1 MTDLPNVLRRLLV
14 LAAVA
19 GLLIT
24 PIAIGAQPP
33 NPDLLSVHV
42 GMPRDAARAALEKR
56 MPKGILQIEVQ
67 GEVFSLADTDPMSP
81 GVVRV
86 YSTLEPNEPAVWMIQ
101 RTQTFYAQNPMT
113 KTALMTALHEKYGKE
128 TLTSRG
134 GSSLYWIFDQ
144 SGRLLTTADEGLTA
158 CTGNMFVNG
167 VRNGPPP
174 SPTTLEQVCMRSFFA
189 VTAML
194 STRDGQLIESYTIEL
209 VNLPYAL
216 RAATVTGN
224 AKSSEAEKA
233 RQDLINKGNRKPTF

>member
-1 MTDLPNVLRRLLV
+1 MTDLPDILRRLLV
-14 LAAVA
+14 LAAA
-19 GLLIT
+19 GLLST
-24 PIAIGAQPP
+24 PIAIEAQAP
-33 NPDLLSVHV
+33 NPDVLSVHV
-42 GMPRDAARAALEKR
+42 GMPREAARAALQKR
-56 MPKGILQIEVQ
+56 VPQGILQLEVA
-67 GEVFSLADTDPMSP
+67 GEVFSLADTDPTSP

-86 YSTLEPNEPAVWMIQ
+86 YNTIEPNEPAVWMIQ
-101 RTQTFYAQNPMT
+101 RTQSFYAQNPMT

-144 SGRLLTTADEGLTA
+144 SGRLLATADEGLTA
-158 CTGNMFVNG
+158 CNGNMFVNW
-167 VRNGPPP
+167 VRNGAPP
-174 SPTTLEQVCMRSFFA
+174 SPNTLEQICARSFFA

-216 RAATVTGN
+216 RAATATGN

-233 RQDLINKGNRKPTF
+233 RQDLINKGNRKPTL